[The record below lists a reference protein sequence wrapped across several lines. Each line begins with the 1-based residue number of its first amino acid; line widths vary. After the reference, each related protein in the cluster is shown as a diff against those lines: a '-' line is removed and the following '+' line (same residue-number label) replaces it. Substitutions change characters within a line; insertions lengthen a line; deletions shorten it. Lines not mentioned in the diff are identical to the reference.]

1 MVHTLAKAQQV
12 DKINRVN
19 QNNITY
25 EELILA
31 TLIDFILHIDKHL
44 IAIVNQYGDTTYLIL
59 FAIIF
64 IETGAVILPFLP
76 GDSLLFAASALA
88 ADSRY
93 HLNIWLFVLLF
104 FVACVAGDSLNFII
118 GHRIGK
124 NLSNHSLF
132 GKLIDKKS
140 LEKTERFFE
149 RHGASAIILARFMPI
164 IRTFAPFASAGSGFP
179 YGHFIRF
186 SLIGCTLWVALCC
199 SCGYFFGNM
208 PFVQE
213 HFSVIIIAII
223 GISLIPAIVGAIRSR
238 LNSKAPEE

>member
-1 MVHTLAKAQQV
+1 M
-12 DKINRVN
+12 
-19 QNNITY
+19 
-25 EELILA
+25 A
-31 TLIDFILHIDKHL
+31 TLIDFVLHIDKHL
-44 IAIVNQYGDTTYLIL
+44 IAIVNQYGDAAYIIL

-93 HLNIWLFVLLF
+93 NLNIWLFVILF
-104 FVACVAGDSLNFII
+104 FIACLAGDSLNFLI
-118 GHRIGK
+118 GHRIGE

-140 LEKTERFFE
+140 LEKTEHFFE
-149 RHGASAIILARFMPI
+149 RHGALAIILARFMPI
-164 IRTFAPFASAGSGFP
+164 IRTFAPFACAGSGFP
-179 YGHFIRF
+179 YRSFIRY
-186 SLIGCTLWVALCC
+186 SLIGCTAWVALCC

-213 HFSVIIIAII
+213 HFSLIILAII
-223 GISLIPAIVGAIRSR
+223 GVSVIPAIVGAIRSR
-238 LNSKAPEE
+238 LNNQEKD

>member
-1 MVHTLAKAQQV
+1 M
-12 DKINRVN
+12 
-19 QNNITY
+19 
-25 EELILA
+25 A
-31 TLIDFILHIDKHL
+31 TLIDFVLHIDKHL
-44 IAIVNQYGDTTYLIL
+44 ISIVNQYGDMTYLIL

-93 HLNIWLFVLLF
+93 NLNIWLFVLLF
-104 FVACVAGDSLNFII
+104 FFACIAGDSLNFLI
-118 GHRIGK
+118 GHKIGK

-132 GKLIDKKS
+132 GKLIDKNS

-179 YGHFIRF
+179 YNHFTRF
-186 SLIGCTLWVALCC
+186 SLIGCTAWVALCC
-199 SCGYFFGNM
+199 SCGFFFGNM

-213 HFSVIIIAII
+213 HFSIIIIAII
-223 GISLIPAIVGAIRSR
+223 VISLIPAVIGAIRSR
-238 LNSKAPEE
+238 MAGGETDN